1 MTYNVCKYFS
11 VSLNGKFKDGQP
23 FSNFIAEPYS
33 VNGNQQV
40 AIWNDDA
47 KGINMSNKA
56 FGKREDAF
64 FNFDLRMTG
73 RWWIKQIPFQ
83 LDVTCYNIYDFGT
96 ALTEYVFDK
105 YDHPTYPY
113 WTNDRG
119 MQSMH
124 ESRTSMS
131 LCIPRG
137 LLMTLRIGLEA
148 DKHHPHTP

>member
-1 MTYNVCKYFS
+1 MEN
-11 VSLNGKFKDGQP
+11 KF
-23 FSNFIAEPYS
+23 
-33 VNGNQQV
+33 
-40 AIWNDDA
+40 
-47 KGINMSNKA
+47 

-64 FNFDLRMTG
+64 FNFDLRLTG

-105 YDHPTYPY
+105 YDYRTYPY
-113 WTNDRG
+113 WTDDRG

-137 LLMTLRIGLEA
+137 LLMTLRVGLEA

>member
-1 MTYNVCKYFS
+1 MANT
-11 VSLNGKFKDGQP
+11 
-23 FSNFIAEPYS
+23 
-33 VNGNQQV
+33 
-40 AIWNDDA
+40 W
-47 KGINMSNKA
+47 

-96 ALTEYVFDK
+96 ALTEYTFDK
-105 YDHPTYPY
+105 YDYPTYPH

-119 MQSMH
+119 MISMH

-137 LLMTLRIGLEA
+137 MLVKLTIGLE
-148 DKHHPHTP
+148 KQQM